1 MDEEDQVMQKVKK
14 KPRVAS
20 YDMLLAME
28 HVLDAI
34 GDHQLESFLP
44 KDKTDEESKVSILDA
59 PTLVTLT
66 DCGSDC
72 FCPMWFAL
80 SHLKMRLWHFPD
92 PRHRLVREEANAAQH
107 SGLRGCL
114 ALSDVILQFFL
125 GPWEEHKWWQVVKEE
140 TSQYLN
146 MARLAAKAGE
156 NHEGNALVRHLL
168 PKIAQ
173 EQGWVENETT
183 LERVH
188 EALSEALFLRRRGT
202 SGNSSRW
209 NEFHW
214 SFGERRKEFSLL
226 LLILVSYGINMGYV
240 QQADAPVLTSLQTQ
254 AQRASNRAS
263 EAKTLKEA
271 KQRIGAFFSRCQN
284 KLHVATVCLSS
295 DSLMEQLHIWYFASS
310 PLCREL
316 DHVRKHVRGQMATRD
331 YYVNLATG
339 QHLEWTTR
347 TCEVLQCVESLQGCG
362 IFVCSEDIPV
372 YLRNFTASFTTEDP
386 VVIQQDSLVKKLGE
400 TILHILHFKLLNLSH
415 HLVAYPMRFALLLP
429 NDETLVK
436 EELQKMKKLWKA
448 WSTAQE
454 AGGKWWKAY
463 CN

>member
-1 MDEEDQVMQKVKK
+1 MLQYPAAEISPVQGKEQARQEKVDEEDQVMQKVKK

-92 PRHRLVREEANAAQH
+92 PRHRLVREQANAAQH

-156 NHEGNALVRHLL
+156 NHEGNALIRHLL

-183 LERVH
+183 VERVH
-188 EALSEALFLRRRGT
+188 EALSEALFLRRRGA

-271 KQRIGAFFSRCQN
+271 KQSSSVTRKESHKFTYLPDFFQTDSVLSCFLSKKQCIPRRCPHGSCNFLSLQIRF
-284 KLHVATVCLSS
+284 LGPWWCL
-295 DSLMEQLHIWYFASS
+295 LKTGKFFQALQYL
-310 PLCREL
+310 LC
-316 DHVRKHVRGQMATRD
+316 MS
-331 YYVNLATG
+331 
-339 QHLEWTTR
+339 
-347 TCEVLQCVESLQGCG
+347 ESL
-362 IFVCSEDIPV
+362 
-372 YLRNFTASFTTEDP
+372 
-386 VVIQQDSLVKKLGE
+386 
-400 TILHILHFKLLNLSH
+400 
-415 HLVAYPMRFALLLP
+415 
-429 NDETLVK
+429 
-436 EELQKMKKLWKA
+436 
-448 WSTAQE
+448 
-454 AGGKWWKAY
+454 
-463 CN
+463 